1 VALPVLIVILA
12 IAGLADALYFTF
24 AYYGRIKKAPWVP
37 EILCA
42 REGSKCVTVL
52 QTPYAR
58 VLGVPNSLLGI
69 IYYLLLL
76 GWGLAARRLYAYD
89 VTVYALA
96 LPLRWV
102 LAAGS
107 AMPVIVGF
115 HLIHALR
122 QKLHIACPLCYT
134 AHAINAALFVL
145 LIVFAF

>member
-58 VLGVPNSLLGI
+58 VLGMPNSLLGI
-69 IYYLLLL
+69 IYYLLLI

-102 LAAGS
+102 LAASS
-107 AMPVIVGF
+107 AMPVIAGF

-122 QKLHIACPLCYT
+122 HKLHIACPLCYT

>member
-1 VALPVLIVILA
+1 MALPVLIVILA

-52 QTPYAR
+52 QTSYAR

-107 AMPVIVGF
+107 AMPVIAGF
-115 HLIHALR
+115 YLIYALR
-122 QKLHIACPLCYT
+122 RKLHIACPLCYT